1 MAIKAQVGE
10 TAGEVWRLLKSEGP
24 QTMAQLRKKLKRTNE
39 LLNFAVGWL
48 ARENQVDIIEE
59 KKSPRVQYLVQLK

>member
-24 QTMAQLRKKLKRTNE
+24 QTMAQLKKKLKRTNE

-59 KKSPRVQYLVQLK
+59 KKGPRVQYLVQLK